1 MSMIFFEER
10 IRQVALSRLGARASR
25 YPTNKGISGI
35 SYPYVNFTGARFLDK
50 TIRVGRA

>member
-25 YPTNKGISGI
+25 YPTNKGIS
-35 SYPYVNFTGARFLDK
+35 YPYVNFTGARFLDK